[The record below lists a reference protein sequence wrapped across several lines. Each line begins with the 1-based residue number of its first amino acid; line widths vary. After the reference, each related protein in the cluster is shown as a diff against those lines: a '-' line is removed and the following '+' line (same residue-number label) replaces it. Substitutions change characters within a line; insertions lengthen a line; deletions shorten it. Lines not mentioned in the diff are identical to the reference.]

1 MDESLFEVEVFRR
14 EGFVRKTC
22 KRCGRRFWT
31 LNPDQELCGDQP
43 CVEYGFIGNPPKA
56 NSFDKRSLREAFL
69 GFFERNGH
77 GRVRRY
83 PVVARWREDV
93 YLVGASI
100 YDFQP
105 WVTSGVVPPP
115 ANPLTISQPSIRFTD
130 LENVGRTGRHL
141 TGFEMMAHHAF
152 NIGGRRVYWN
162 NETVDYCFR
171 FYRDVVGLNPE
182 ELTFIEDFWSGG
194 GNAGEDFE
202 VVVRGGEVAT
212 LVFMHYKVGED
223 GSLRPMENMIV
234 DTGYGL
240 ERNLWI
246 LQGKPNIYETV
257 YGELVEK
264 LRAEAGVEKVDERI
278 LLEVSKVAGMMDVKE
293 EKALEEVKSRVAS
306 KVGLT
311 LEDVEKLLRPYELI
325 YRIADHSYTL
335 AWMLGDGVVPS
346 NTGAGYLARLLIR
359 RCLRAMDEL
368 GLKIDLGWIV
378 SYQLKELAP
387 DFPELLEAEDN
398 IVEMLEL
405 EAKRYRESLD
415 RALKIAVRIV
425 KSGKK
430 SLTVDDLIMLYDSH
444 GLPPELLKDRLSP
457 LGVKVSVPR
466 NFYELVAKIHERPER
481 RRVEEEHILREVL
494 EDLPKTRR
502 IYLEDGKIRRFKARV
517 LRVLGDWVVLDG
529 TAFYPTSGGQ
539 LHDTGVLRCGGGAG
553 KVVDVR
559 DVDGV
564 IVHKVKGAKPSAGEQ
579 VECEIDWD
587 RRMAL
592 TRHHTATHILMGAAR
607 RVLGPHVW
615 QTGAEKTAEK
625 ARLDI
630 THYKSITREELE
642 QIELLANKVVVEN
655 RPVKTFMIP
664 RDEAEKRY
672 GFRLYQG
679 GVYPG
684 RVIRVVEIEGWDAEA
699 CGGTHCERTGEVG
712 LIKIIGVDRI
722 QDGVERLI
730 FTAGMAAV
738 KAFQRDASKL
748 KAIASLTGGS
758 VEDLEKTVK
767 GLVEE
772 VKAARKE
779 AARLREKMA
788 RQAAESL
795 RVKAK
800 PVGEVKLAVELF
812 EDFRVEDMVSV
823 ASQVSR
829 MEPLLVAVMAS
840 TVEGRLVVVAGDE
853 AARRGV
859 HAGRLASLLASKAG
873 GKGGGKPTIGQA
885 GNLNPEL
892 LREALTQAEGLLK
905 EVLGAGKAE
914 A

>member
-1 MDESLFEVEVFRR
+1 LDESLFEVEVFRR

-69 GFFERNGH
+69 SFFERNGH

-105 WVTSGVVPPP
+105 WVTSGIVPPP

-162 NETVDYCFR
+162 DETVDYCFR

-182 ELTFIEDFWSGG
+182 ELTFVEDFWSGG

-223 GSLRPMENMIV
+223 GSLNPMENMIV

-264 LRAEAGVEKVDERI
+264 LRVEAGVEKVDEQI
-278 LLEVSKVAGMMDVKE
+278 LLELSKIAGMMDVKE
-293 EKALEEVKSRVAS
+293 KKALEEVKSKVAS
-306 KVGLT
+306 RVGLT

-368 GLKIDLGWIV
+368 GLNVDLGWIV
-378 SYQLKELAP
+378 GYQLKELAP
-387 DFPELLEAEDN
+387 DFPELLEAEDD

-425 KSGKK
+425 RSGKK

-444 GLPPELLKDRLSP
+444 GLPPELLRDRLSP
-457 LGVKVSVPR
+457 LGVKVDVPR
-466 NFYELVAKIHERPER
+466 NFYELVAKIHERPEQ
-481 RRVEEEHILREVL
+481 RRVEEEHVLRKTVGN
-494 EDLPKTRR
+494 LPRTRR
-502 IYLEDGKIRRFKARV
+502 IYFEDGKVRRFKARV
-517 LRVLGDWVVLDG
+517 LKVIGDWVILDE

-539 LHDTGVLRCGGGAG
+539 LHDTGVLRCSEGAG

-564 IVHKVKGAKPSAGEQ
+564 IVHKVEGAKPNVGEQ

-607 RVLGPHVW
+607 KVLGPHVW
-615 QTGAEKTAEK
+615 QTGAEKTVEK

-642 QIELLANKVVVEN
+642 QIELLANKVVAEN

-699 CGGTHCERTGEVG
+699 CGGTHCDRTGEVG
-712 LIKIIGVDRI
+712 LIKIISVDRI
-722 QDGVERLI
+722 QDGVERLEYV
-730 FTAGMAAV
+730 AGEQALRHLQARFRILEETSSLLGSPVDKLKESVTKLLEELKAERRRVESLRKKLVEARISSVVENLLEVDGV
-738 KAFQRDASKL
+738 KLAIQRRVDEETDTVITEANTLVNRFPETVAIYFLVEGGKARIVVMVGDKAKETGLNAGIIARRVATICGGRAGGSARLGQGGGLDASK
-748 KAIASLTGGS
+748 IPN
-758 VEDLEKTVK
+758 EKEI
-767 GLVEE
+767 LEE
-772 VKAARKE
+772 VLKI
-779 AARLREKMA
+779 
-788 RQAAESL
+788 
-795 RVKAK
+795 
-800 PVGEVKLAVELF
+800 
-812 EDFRVEDMVSV
+812 
-823 ASQVSR
+823 
-829 MEPLLVAVMAS
+829 
-840 TVEGRLVVVAGDE
+840 
-853 AARRGV
+853 
-859 HAGRLASLLASKAG
+859 KAG
-873 GKGGGKPTIGQA
+873 TPF
-885 GNLNPEL
+885 
-892 LREALTQAEGLLK
+892 
-905 EVLGAGKAE
+905 
-914 A
+914 

>member
-1 MDESLFEVEVFRR
+1 MDESLFEVEVFRQ
-14 EGFVRKTC
+14 EGFIRKTC
-22 KRCGRRFWT
+22 KRCGRKFWT

-69 GFFERNGH
+69 SFFEKNGH

-152 NIGGRRVYWN
+152 NIGGKRVYWN
-162 NETVDYCFR
+162 DETVDYCFR

-223 GSLRPMENMIV
+223 DSLRPMENMIV

-246 LQGKPNIYETV
+246 LCGKPNIYETV
-257 YGELVEK
+257 YGGLIEK

-368 GLKIDLGWIV
+368 GLNVDLGWIV
-378 SYQLKELAP
+378 DYQLKELAP
-387 DFPELLEAEDN
+387 EFPELLEAEDN

-415 RALKIAVRIV
+415 RALKIAMRIV
-425 KSGKK
+425 KGGKK
-430 SLTVDDLIMLYDSH
+430 TLTVNDLIMLYDSH
-444 GLPPELLKDRLSP
+444 GLPPELLRDRLSP

-466 NFYELVAKIHERPER
+466 NFYELVAKIHEKPER
-481 RRVEEEHILREVL
+481 RRTEEEYVLRKAMEG
-494 EDLPKTRR
+494 LPKTRR
-502 IYLEDGKIRRFKARV
+502 VYLEDGKVRRFKAKV
-517 LRVLGDWVVLDG
+517 LRVLEDWVVLDG

-539 LHDTGVLRCGGGAG
+539 LHDTGLLRCSRGVGR
-553 KVVDVR
+553 VVDVR

-564 IVHKVKGAKPSAGEQ
+564 IVHKVKGAKPSVGEQ

-615 QTGAEKTAEK
+615 QTGAEKTVEK

-642 QIELLANKVVVEN
+642 QIELLANRVVVEN
-655 RPVKTFMIP
+655 RSVKTFMIP
-664 RDEAEKRY
+664 RDEAERRY

-722 QDGVERLI
+722 QDGVERLEYV
-730 FTAGMAAV
+730 AGEQALRYLQTRLRVLEETSNLLRSPA
-738 KAFQRDASKL
+738 DKL
-748 KAIASLTGGS
+748 KESVTKLLEELKAERRKTESLRKQLIEARLSSVVENVLEVDGVKLVVQRRTGEEADTVIAEANTLVNRFPETVAVYFLVKGEKARLVVMVGDKAKEAGLNAGIIARRLATICRGKAGGS
-758 VEDLEKTVK
+758 V
-767 GLVEE
+767 
-772 VKAARKE
+772 
-779 AARLREKMA
+779 RLG
-788 RQAAESL
+788 Q
-795 RVKAK
+795 
-800 PVGEVKLAVELF
+800 
-812 EDFRVEDMVSV
+812 
-823 ASQVSR
+823 
-829 MEPLLVAVMAS
+829 
-840 TVEGRLVVVAGDE
+840 
-853 AARRGV
+853 
-859 HAGRLASLLASKAG
+859 
-873 GKGGGKPTIGQA
+873 GGGLDASRIPS
-885 GNLNPEL
+885 E
-892 LREALTQAEGLLK
+892 K
-905 EVLGAGKAE
+905 EVLEEVLKIKAGRPS
-914 A
+914 